1 MPNLSAKQQR
11 FIEEYLLDLNATK
24 AALRA
29 GYSPRTARQAGAE
42 NLSKPVILAE
52 IAERTRALAERNGV
66 SLDAF
71 IQDLRERVHA
81 DVSDI
86 FDADG
91 NLLPPE
97 QWPPVWR
104 RGLVTRLKVEE
115 KNLSGNLTRRTISIR
130 FADRTP
136 LKYLLGRHLGA
147 FK

>member
-1 MPNLSAKQQR
+1 MPKLTQRQQR
-11 FIEEYLLDLNATK
+11 FVDEYLVDFNATK
-24 AALRA
+24 AAVRA
-29 GYSPRTARQAGAE
+29 GYSAHTARQAGAE

-52 IAERTRALAERNGV
+52 IGERTRALAERNGISV
-66 SLDAF
+66 DAF
-71 IQDLRERVHA
+71 VQDLRERVHA
-81 DVSDI
+81 DAADI

-104 RGLVTRLKVEE
+104 RGLVTRFKVEE
-115 KNLSGNLTRRTISIR
+115 ERLNGNLTRRRITIR

-136 LKYLLGRHLGA
+136 LKYLLGRYLGE